1 MSNNNN
7 TNEKDKKIDNLI
19 NLVENH
25 TRTQRHLEQYSN
37 IGNRE
42 YKEMAE
48 NKQKVREN
56 QIDILKEQLSN
67 NNTDKLTIDEQI
79 NNIAENYTRTE
90 EYLQNNFNNMPKL
103 DINNIEEKQKNRI
116 EQINSLSSKNNNNL
130 F

>member
-37 IGNRE
+37 IGNHA

-56 QIDILKEQLSN
+56 QIDILKKQLSN
-67 NNTDKLTIDEQI
+67 NADKLTVDEQI
-79 NNIAENYTRTE
+79 NNIAENYNRSE
-90 EYLQNNFNNMPKL
+90 EYLQNNFNNMPQN
-103 DINNIEEKQKNRI
+103 DINNIEEKQKNRLD
-116 EQINSLSSKNNNNL
+116 QINNLSSKDNNNL